1 MRIAFSSKGDSMDAT
16 IDPRFGRAAYLVVF
30 DEESKDI
37 SSYDNRSIDTV
48 AHGAG
53 PQTAQK
59 LLEMEP
65 DVFITGN
72 GPGGN
77 ASAVMQRTNVKIY
90 IGASGMTLQEAYDAW
105 KRGALTQL

>member
-1 MRIAFSSKGDSMDAT
+1 MKIAFSSKGEDMKAM

-30 DEESKDI
+30 DEESGETK
-37 SSYDNRSIDTV
+37 SFDNRSIDGV

-59 LLEMEP
+59 LMEMEP
-65 DVFITGN
+65 EVLITGN

-77 ASAVMQRTNVKIY
+77 ATAVIQRTNVKVFV
-90 IGASGMTLQEAYDAW
+90 GASGMTLQEAYDAY
-105 KRGALTQL
+105 KRGALKEF